1 MRSSKLA
8 ILMIAVLALAAHTA
22 IALDDPAP
30 SESTPQDAP
39 HSAVF
44 KVPALSEKLSKDFIK
59 GLAKA
64 DGIIS
69 AKPDLE
75 ESTFSVTYEPAK
87 TDPKKIEAIL
97 AQLAPEVTFDKVQ
110 PADPELAKG
119 DCSKCPHHKT
129 CGKKDE

>member
-1 MRSSKLA
+1 MKSRKLS
-8 ILMIAVLALAAHTA
+8 ILVCAVLALTAHAA
-22 IALDDPAP
+22 IASDDPAP
-30 SESTPQDAP
+30 SGSAPQDAP
-39 HSAVF
+39 HAALF
-44 KVPALSEKLSKDFIK
+44 KVPALSEEISKDFIK

-75 ESTFSVTYEPAK
+75 EGVFSVTFEPAK

-97 AQLAPEVTFDKVQ
+97 SQLAPEVTFDKVQ
-110 PADPELAKG
+110 PADPAQAKG
-119 DCSKCPHHKT
+119 DCSKCPYHKT